1 MIFSNNDNKISSSNK
16 KYRTMREW
24 LQKRV
29 REAIARQKLKDTEE
43 NIYTQRKT
51 TPERLCTRPARV
63 DVSKIEV
70 VFLTPKTPV
79 DGRRVSSRP
88 PILPPIRP
96 TRPDSSV
103 FRNVNA
109 WLEASVN
116 TPPPPLMAGISY
128 WKEATVPNAKGSAV
142 AQYAVP
148 LSVALGVTRPTTATR
163 QRTPCLRRSA
173 RKVQVQMPS
182 MLRTKSTHLPGKK
195 RRRRQSVCITPLSIS
210 YDNVQEDTTSLL
222 ITRSTSFLKPLV
234 PPPRRQKS
242 ARHGLLISVSDS
254 RECIPPRHG
263 TPNSARFGDVENDPE
278 RHVHKTFMRPGR
290 GTDST
295 RPSTTLAGL
304 VREDSVGDLSDVPT
318 YSSGPPPPSYRSRR
332 ESMLTTSSF
341 GCIDGMNPA
350 QRQVSQQ
357 RAALQGGG
365 MRCKLKRL
373 AQNFAI

>member
-1 MIFSNNDNKISSSNK
+1 MTFTNKDNEVSSSNK
-16 KYRTMREW
+16 KYRNVREW
-24 LQKRV
+24 LHKRV
-29 REAIARQKLKDTEE
+29 RKAISRQRLKDTEE
-43 NIYTQRKT
+43 ITYTQRKT
-51 TPERLCTRPARV
+51 DSERSFTKPACV
-63 DVSKIEV
+63 DVSKIDV
-70 VFLTPKTPV
+70 IFLAPRTPV
-79 DGRRVSSRP
+79 DSRRVSSHP
-88 PILPPIRP
+88 PILPPIRL

-116 TPPPPLMAGISY
+116 TPSPPLMSGISY
-128 WKEATVPNAKGSAV
+128 WKEATVPNVKGSAV

-148 LSVALGVTRPTTATR
+148 LSVALGIARPTTATK
-163 QRTPCLRRSA
+163 QQTPCFRRSA

-182 MLRTKSTHLPGKK
+182 ILGNKSAHLPGKK

-210 YDNVQEDTTSLL
+210 YDNVQEDTTPML
-222 ITRSTSFLKPLV
+222 ITRSTSFLKPLI
-234 PPPRRQKS
+234 PSPRRQTS
-242 ARHGLLISVSDS
+242 ARHRLLISVSDS
-254 RECIPPRHG
+254 RECTPFRHG

-278 RHVHKTFMRPGR
+278 RHVYRTFMRTGR

-295 RPSTTLAGL
+295 GPSTELAGL
-304 VREDSVGDLSDVPT
+304 VREDSAGDLSDAPT

-357 RAALQGGG
+357 RAALQRG

-373 AQNFAI
+373 AQNFVI